1 VAADKGHALAEG
13 VQELLRSGRVGHVAT
28 ISPTGR
34 VSSVPVAYH
43 FDGSSV
49 FFGTPR
55 DSPKLR
61 FMEANENV
69 AFQIDNGRVMQEAV
83 GVMIQGNAE
92 IYDTRQLLT
101 KYRETLPAIA
111 RFSKKYP
118 DVFVFYTRDHSRL
131 PDERKFYK
139 YRLVRIVPTSI
150 LYWVGYDWGRL
161 IPHPEDYARFFE
173 IGAEEGDPEAVADE
187 LQSFLGGMSTLETA
201 SETEEEVP
209 DLSQVWDLPA
219 IIDQEELMAELHAV
233 AMADD
238 EITSEEM
245 AILDAIRSS
254 YRFYLDALKNAMSDG
269 IITKDEL
276 ALLHTIK
283 QSVYRSVID
292 TALKDG
298 KIDDDERRLLTRFAE
313 LLNVSREDDA
323 AGDL

>member
-1 VAADKGHALAEG
+1 
-13 VQELLRSGRVGHVAT
+13 
-28 ISPTGR
+28 
-34 VSSVPVAYH
+34 
-43 FDGSSV
+43 
-49 FFGTPR
+49 
-55 DSPKLR
+55 
-61 FMEANENV
+61 
-69 AFQIDNGRVMQEAV
+69 
-83 GVMIQGNAE
+83 
-92 IYDTRQLLT
+92 
-101 KYRETLPAIA
+101 
-111 RFSKKYP
+111 
-118 DVFVFYTRDHSRL
+118 
-131 PDERKFYK
+131 
-139 YRLVRIVPTSI
+139 
-150 LYWVGYDWGRL
+150 
-161 IPHPEDYARFFE
+161 
-173 IGAEEGDPEAVADE
+173 
-187 LQSFLGGMSTLETA
+187 
-201 SETEEEVP
+201 
-209 DLSQVWDLPA
+209 LPA